1 MPPCGL
7 IADCVGQKARLRLD
21 DGSERRVD
29 HARLATGY
37 RVDIS
42 HCSYLGPDL
51 LHSLRAINGYPELT
65 AGFEASLPG
74 LHFLGASAAGTL
86 GPLIASLQAQSM
98 PQAHSHVQPKARSR
112 RPPGG

>member
-86 GPLIASLQAQSM
+86 GPLIASLQA
-98 PQAHSHVQPKARSR
+98 PKARSR